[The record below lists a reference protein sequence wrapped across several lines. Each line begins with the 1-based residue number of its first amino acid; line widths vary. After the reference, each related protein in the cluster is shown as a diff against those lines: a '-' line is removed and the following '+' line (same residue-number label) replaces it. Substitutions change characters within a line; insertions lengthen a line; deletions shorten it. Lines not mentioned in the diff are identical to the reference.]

1 MVWSR
6 GLTLPPQPIFLVGIC
21 PHQVLFAGRVVGYGQ
36 SLDDTAVWVVRDT
49 DDHGYHSLERSEEGI
64 QGSETAAFVFLGL
77 PYPPDSLGILCGCN
91 LL

>member
-1 MVWSR
+1 VVWSR

-49 DDHGYHSLERSEEGI
+49 DDHGYRSLERSEEGI
-64 QGSETAAFVFLGL
+64 QGSETATFMFLGL
-77 PYPPDSLGILCGCN
+77 PYVQDDFGILTVCN